1 MLYHYIKYYYHILII
16 HRDLQSYK
24 DERTNKNHYYSHTN
38 SLFQIR
44 FEMAFIKTRK
54 KIVSSA
60 IASSLSVIAVN
71 AIAQDQ
77 VTQLPTISQEVAA
90 EKAPSFKVDISA
102 SSKFVAPLLDT
113 PKSVSVI
120 SKQLIE
126 DTQVTTLSDALRT
139 VPGITLGAGE
149 GGNPNGDRPFIRGYN
164 TESSMYVD
172 GVRNSTSQ
180 NREMFAVEQVEVTK
194 GSASAMGG
202 AGTTGGSINMISK
215 VAKKGD
221 FLEGSVG
228 AGTDNYQ
235 RITLDSNKDFGNGVA
250 ARVAVMGHKNEKAGQ
265 ADGAEY
271 ARAGIAPS
279 ITFGLDTPTRATLG
293 YYYLKSDDTPD
304 SGVPYSNPTGYSQYS
319 GKPIDVKQ
327 GIYYGWK
334 DRDFQKQENQV
345 GTIKLEHDL
354 TDNLTISNT
363 TVYNKSKNDYLWTN
377 PDDSKG
383 NIYDKTTGTLTG
395 NVWAR
400 VNSRI
405 ADTETF
411 TDQLALTGKFNTG
424 SLLHSF
430 NLGAEYSDQE
440 TDRTQ
445 YIINGDN
452 ATGSASQTCPSTAP
466 AGWCTSVQNPNRGP
480 WTGSIS
486 TDGADLYNIKSK
498 STSVYFLDNIEFN
511 PQWLLDLGVR
521 WDKFETDSTMTYGA
535 RNSAVLGNPTAN
547 PPVLPTAQV
556 GDKLKLNSDSD
567 FFNYQAGLTFKPVE
581 NGSIYASYAT
591 SANPVGVDAGD
602 GSEGIGAPG
611 RNTTEEQARAMN
623 NLKPEE
629 IKTYELGT
637 KWDVLN
643 NRLNLTAAIFRTEK
657 ENTRATDTDG
667 FTRNIGETRVDG
679 IELGANGNIT
689 DKWAIAAGYTY
700 LDSEIVDDGTATND
714 GNQVQNVAK
723 NSATLWTTYQVLPQ
737 FTIGGGA
744 TYMDK
749 VFGNATNTKWVPS
762 YVRYDA
768 MARYTVNKNVDLQLN
783 VNNLSDKRYFTKAY
797 ASHYATEAEGRNAVL
812 SVNFKY

>member
-1 MLYHYIKYYYHILII
+1 M
-16 HRDLQSYK
+16 S
-24 DERTNKNHYYSHTN
+24 
-38 SLFQIR
+38 
-44 FEMAFIKTRK
+44 FIKSRK

-60 IASSLSVIAVN
+60 IASSLSIVAAN
-71 AIAQDQ
+71 AMADNKTI
-77 VTQLPTISQEVAA
+77 QLETIHQEVAA
-90 EKAPSFKVDISA
+90 EQQGFKVENSA
-102 SSKFVAPLLDT
+102 NSKFVAPLLDT

-235 RITLDSNKDFGNGVA
+235 RITLDGNKNFGNGIA

-279 ITFGLDTPTRATLG
+279 ITFGLDTPTRATLS

-304 SGVPYSNPTGYSQYS
+304 SGVPYNNPNGYSQYS

-334 DRDFQKQENQV
+334 DRDFQKQENQI

-363 TVYNKSKNDYLWTN
+363 AVYNSSKNDYLWTN
-377 PDDSKG
+377 PDDSQG
-383 NIYDKTTGTLTG
+383 NIYKSG

-405 ADTETF
+405 ADTDTF

-424 SLLHSF
+424 ALKHSF

-445 YIINGDN
+445 YIINGEN
-452 ATGSASQTCPSTAP
+452 TTGSIHNKCDPIKDVAT
-466 AGWCTSVQNPNRGP
+466 GWCTSVQNPNRGP

-486 TDGADLYNIKSK
+486 TDGADQYNTQTK
-498 STSVYFLDNIEFN
+498 STSVYFLDSIELN

-521 WDKFETDSTMTYGA
+521 WDKFDTEQTMTYGSKNA
-535 RNSAVLGNPTAN
+535 DVAN
-547 PPVLPTAQV
+547 GKFNT
-556 GDKLKLNSDSD
+556 GDKVKTESDTD
-567 FFNYQAGLTFKPVE
+567 FFTYQTGLTFKPVE

-602 GSEGIGAPG
+602 GSEGIGA
-611 RNTTEEQARAMN
+611 AYS
-623 NLKPEE
+623 NLDPEE
-629 IKTYELGT
+629 SQTFEIGT
-637 KWDVLN
+637 KWDLLN
-643 NRLNLTAAIFRTEK
+643 DRLNLTAAIFRTEK
-657 ENTRATDTDG
+657 QNARVQLDQNTYA
-667 FTRNIGETRVDG
+667 NIGESKVDG
-679 IELGANGNIT
+679 LELGLTGKIT
-689 DKWAIAAGYTY
+689 DKWDITAGYTY
-700 LDSEIVDDGTATND
+700 LDSESTKNGVSCRGTNCTDQTVYN
-714 GNQVQNVAK
+714 GNAMPNVPK
-723 NSATLWTTYQVLPQ
+723 NSATLWSTYQVLPQ
-737 FTIGGGA
+737 LQIGAGA
-744 TYMDK
+744 VAMDK
-749 VFGNATNTKWVPS
+749 VYGDLANTKYVPG

-768 MARYTVNKNVDLQLN
+768 MARYNVNKNVDLQLN

-797 ASHYATEAEGRNAVL
+797 ASHYATEAEGRSAVL
-812 SVNFKY
+812 SLNFKY